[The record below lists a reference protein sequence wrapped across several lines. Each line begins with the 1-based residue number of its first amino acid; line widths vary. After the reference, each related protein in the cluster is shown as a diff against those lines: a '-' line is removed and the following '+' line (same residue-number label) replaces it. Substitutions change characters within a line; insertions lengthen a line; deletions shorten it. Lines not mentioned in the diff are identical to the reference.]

1 MPLLFLVT
9 SAVMTVT
16 APDGNAPRPGVTAH
30 MHRLLTAPDR
40 HVRTFNGRVTGAL
53 FAGARRSATFASL
66 VTALDASDVIAY
78 IELAHDL
85 PSLVEGRL
93 VLATRTSSHRYVR
106 IQIRAS
112 QSPDEIIAVLGHELQ
127 HALEI
132 AQAPGVQDEASMRRY
147 YERAG
152 AGRSHERG
160 FETRA
165 AQDAGRQVRLELR
178 RNA

>member
-1 MPLLFLVT
+1 M
-9 SAVMTVT
+9 
-16 APDGNAPRPGVTAH
+16 
-30 MHRLLTAPDR
+30 
-40 HVRTFNGRVTGAL
+40 
-53 FAGARRSATFASL
+53 
-66 VTALDASDVIAY
+66 
-78 IELAHDL
+78 
-85 PSLVEGRL
+85 
-93 VLATRTSSHRYVR
+93 
-106 IQIRAS
+106 
-112 QSPDEIIAVLGHELQ
+112 LGHELQ